1 MKTDP
6 LISVVI
12 CVYNGERFLGEA
24 IDSVFG
30 QDYRPIEVIVVDDG
44 SDDRS
49 AEIATA
55 YPDVRLVSQENRGV
69 GAARN
74 AGIAAATGAFIA
86 FLDADDVML
95 PSKVSEQAGYLFA
108 RPEVGYVLCRQKLV
122 PVSGSDL
129 PAWARRDP
137 IFGDPGGVQPTCGL
151 VRRTA
156 LERAGGFDPSV
167 RMGDGMEWLSRL
179 REAGIRIDI
188 LPKVLLLRRVH
199 EDNLTHDQAAFT
211 ESLFRTLKARADRA
225 QAREG
230 DDESV

>member
-1 MKTDP
+1 MTDP
-6 LISVVI
+6 LLSVVI
-12 CVYNGERFLGEA
+12 CVYNGERFLADA
-24 IDSVFG
+24 IDSALA
-30 QDYRPIEVIVVDDG
+30 QDYRPVEVIVVDDG

-49 AEIATA
+49 AEIAKS
-55 YPDVRLVSQENRGV
+55 YPDVKVVSQENTGL

-74 AGIAAATGAFIA
+74 AGIAAATGAFLA

-95 PSKVSEQAGYLFA
+95 PTKLSEQAGYLSA
-108 RPEVGYVLCRQKLV
+108 HPEVGYVLCRQRLV
-122 PVSGSDL
+122 PNPGSDL

-137 IFGDPGGVQPTCGL
+137 IFGDPGGVQPTSGL

-167 RMGDGMEWLSRL
+167 RIGDGMAWLSRL

-188 LPKVLLLRRVH
+188 LPRVLLLRRVH

-211 ESLFRTLKARADRA
+211 ESLFRTLKGRADRA

-230 DDESV
+230 DDENV

>member
-1 MKTDP
+1 MMTDP

-24 IDSVFG
+24 IDSVFA
-30 QDYRPIEVIVVDDG
+30 QDYQPIELIVVDDG

-49 AEIATA
+49 AQIARSYA
-55 YPDVRLVSQENRGV
+55 DVRVLSQENRGV

-74 AGIAAATGAFIA
+74 AGIDASSGAFLA

-95 PSKVSEQAGYLFA
+95 PSKLSDQAGHLFA
-108 RPEVGYVLCRQKLV
+108 HPEVGYVLCRQKLF
-122 PVSGSDL
+122 PDSGSDL

-156 LERAGGFDPSV
+156 LQRAGGFDPSV

-188 LPKVLLLRRVH
+188 LPRVLLLRRVH

-211 ESLFRTLKARADRA
+211 ESLFKTLKARADRA